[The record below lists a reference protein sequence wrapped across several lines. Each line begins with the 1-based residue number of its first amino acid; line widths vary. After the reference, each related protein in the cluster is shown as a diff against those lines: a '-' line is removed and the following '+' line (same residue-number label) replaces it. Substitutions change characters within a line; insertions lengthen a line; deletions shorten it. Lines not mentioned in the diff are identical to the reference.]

1 MKSLSDCKC
10 CEDLIARVGRIRP
23 DTPRQWGKMTAAQ
36 MVCHLNDAFL
46 GVMGDKAVE
55 VQRGL
60 SMWPVLKY
68 VALYSPAKWPPG
80 VPTRPEMDQLGG
92 GGTPPA
98 DFDGDVRRLLE
109 SMQRFCRR
117 PRDFEFR
124 PHPLFKVMSEA
135 QWMRWGYLHV
145 DHHLRQVGQ

>member
-1 MKSLSDCKC
+1 MKSLSDGNCR
-10 CEDLIARVGRIRP
+10 EELITRIGRVRP

-36 MVCHLNDAFL
+36 MICHLNDAFL
-46 GVMGDKAVE
+46 GIMGDKAVE
-55 VQRGL
+55 VPRGF

-68 VALYSPAKWPPG
+68 VALYSPGKWPQG

-98 DFDGDVRRLLE
+98 EFEGDVRRLLE
-109 SMQRFCRR
+109 SMRRFCGN
-117 PRDFEFR
+117 PRDFAFR
-124 PHPLFKVMSEA
+124 PHPMFKVMSDA

-145 DHHLRQVGQ
+145 DHHLRQFGQ